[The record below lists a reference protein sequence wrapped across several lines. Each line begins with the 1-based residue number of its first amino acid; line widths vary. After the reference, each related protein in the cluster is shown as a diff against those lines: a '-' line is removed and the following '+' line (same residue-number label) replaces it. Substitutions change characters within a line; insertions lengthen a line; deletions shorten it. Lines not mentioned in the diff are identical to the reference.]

1 MHGDFSRLTF
11 RPDKGFSAVLAQQG
25 RLQLD
30 ADMNEQAAI
39 LTYVQRRVAAD
50 LIGRH
55 AGPVNSGPD
64 VKRPRT
70 TAFEIAYQHGEGGTQ
85 ADFTVG
91 AGRYYVDGIMVD
103 ATKPAPL
110 QPVPSDEPGGQV
122 PGPPADGG
130 WTYWTQPDAYL
141 DKENDADSLPGTFP
155 FFVYLKVWERFIT
168 AVEDPDILEK
178 ALGPLLPDTAG
189 RVKVVWQVLP
199 IRPAD
204 NFPPPTTDAAA
215 GLRQQF
221 DEWADGREQPAAWL
235 AARSQQPAGT
245 ADDPCLIPPDSRYR
259 GPENQFYRVEVH
271 RAGQAGTDAAVSA
284 TFKWSRENGSVIFP
298 VSGIEGTWVT
308 LASPGRDGKLD
319 VHVDDWVEVIDDA
332 YVERG
337 AVESLLQ
344 VAEVDVS
351 GRRVRL
357 TAEPGLDVGRL
368 PGRHPYLR
376 RWDHQAGTGAGA
388 PRLWA
393 GALQIQEGTWVDLE
407 LGVQVWFET
416 GGAYRTGDY
425 WLIPARTMTG
435 DVEWPRDE
443 AGVPLLK
450 APAGIRYHYAPL
462 AWIAS
467 SQVTIPLDM
476 RQQFE
481 PLAKPVPPS

>member
-1 MHGDFSRLTF
+1 MHGDFSRFTF
-11 RPDKGFSAVLAQQG
+11 RPGKGYSAVLAQQG

-30 ADMNEQAAI
+30 ADINEQAAI
-39 LTYVQRRVAAD
+39 QTHAHRSAAAD

-55 AGPVNSGPD
+55 AGPVNSAPGTTP
-64 VKRPRT
+64 VRT
-70 TAFEIAYQHGEGGTQ
+70 TAFEIAYQHGKGGSQ

-110 QPVPSDEPGGQV
+110 QPVPSGGPGDPV

-141 DKENDADSLPGTFP
+141 DKENDADNLPEAFP
-155 FFVYLKVWERFIT
+155 FFVYLKVWERFVT
-168 AVEDPDILEK
+168 AVEDPDILET
-178 ALGPLLPDTAG
+178 ALGSLLPDTTG

-204 NFPPPTTDAAA
+204 NFPPPTTDDVP

-221 DEWADGREQPAAWL
+221 DDWADAREQPTAWL
-235 AARSQQPAGT
+235 AARAQQPTGT
-245 ADDPCLIPPDSRYR
+245 ADDPCLIPPESRYR
-259 GPENQFYRVEVH
+259 GPENQLYRVEVH
-271 RAGQAGTDAAVSA
+271 RAGQAGTDAAASA
-284 TFKWSRENGSVIFP
+284 TFKSSRDNGAVIVP
-298 VSGIEGTWVT
+298 VSEIEGTWVT
-308 LASPGRDGKLD
+308 LAAPGRDAKLD
-319 VHVDDWVEVIDDA
+319 LHVEDWVEVVDDA
-332 YVERG
+332 YLERG
-337 AVESLLQ
+337 AAEPLLQ

-368 PGRHPYLR
+368 PSRHPYVR
-376 RWDHQAGTGAGA
+376 RWDHRAATTAGA
-388 PRLWA
+388 AQLWD

-407 LGVQVWFET
+407 DGVQVWFAA
-416 GGAYRTGDY
+416 GGTYKTGDY
-425 WLIPARTMTG
+425 WVIPARTMTG
-435 DVEWPRDE
+435 DVEWPRDP
-443 AGVPLLK
+443 AGVPLLR
-450 APAGIRYHYAPL
+450 APDGIHYHYAPL

-467 SQVTIPLDM
+467 QRVIPLDV

-481 PLAKPVPPS
+481 PRAEPVPPS